1 MLKFIRKNIFIILI
15 FIITL
20 FLGFLTFLTFIDK
33 SFIELTDENLQ
44 YLLVSNI
51 LLLLVFFSMIFIEIK
66 NSIKNEIA
74 IEGSRANRKYIT
86 FFSLF
91 TLIPSILIS
100 VFSLFLFSF
109 ALEKYFDKK
118 ITTAVSNSYQLAIN
132 YVSTVRNKVES
143 DIVLAAFD
151 LNKNVSIF
159 NENKQR
165 FENYLNSQKLVRKLD
180 AIFLIDNSGKLLM
193 STDRNQI
200 QYIPPSTE
208 QLKMVLNDERPLKI
222 LNAYKNTSAA
232 LMRLAN
238 YDNTFIYIIKYL
250 DPKISQYLT
259 ESSEAL
265 DFYYTVQDKRTGIK
279 FSFAIIYIIIVT
291 LLLFLSISI
300 AIRFS
305 SRFFLSI
312 NNLISASTNIGKGNL
327 NSKVPEIKTDK
338 ELEVLNKNFNQMID
352 RLKYQQ
358 NKLLAN
364 ERHEAWESVARK
376 IAHEIK
382 NPLTPIQLII
392 DSLRKKYS
400 ELFDEKNKESFLEKI
415 KTINKQIKLIEKL
428 VNEFSDFARMPKPI
442 FKKNELNKV
451 IKDSINLMKTN
462 DKDIDFN
469 FVSEKAYYVNSDIEQ
484 LNRVFINLFKN
495 SIESLKEKHEKMG
508 NFQKKID
515 VEIQLINEYINIVV
529 QDNGTG
535 FTNSDLRIFSK
546 PYFTTKKEGSGLGLS
561 IVEKILN
568 DHNGFIEF
576 IPQKEGAK
584 IKLLLPKYVNW
595 NFNNWW

>member
-44 YLLVSNI
+44 YLLISNI

-66 NSIKNEIA
+66 NSIKSEIA

-143 DIVLAAFD
+143 DIILAAFD
-151 LNKNVSIF
+151 LNKNVSIY

-165 FENYLNSQKLVRKLD
+165 FENYLNSQKIVRKLD

-193 STDRNQI
+193 STDRNQVT
-200 QYIPPSTE
+200 YIPPSTE

-232 LMRLAN
+232 LMKLAN
-238 YDNTFIYIIKYL
+238 FDNTYIYIIKYL

-312 NNLISASTNIGKGNL
+312 NNLISASTNIGKGDL

-358 NKLLAN
+358 NKLIAN

-392 DSLRKKYS
+392 DNLKKKYS

-415 KTINKQIKLIEKL
+415 KTINKQVKLIEKL

-442 FKKNELNKV
+442 FKKNELNKI
-451 IKDSINLMKTN
+451 IKDSINLMKTS
-462 DKDIDFN
+462 DKDIVFN
-469 FVSEKAYYVNSDIEQ
+469 FFSREVHHVKSDIEQ

-495 SIESLKEKHEKMG
+495 SIESLKEKHEKEG

-515 VEIQLINEYINIVV
+515 VEIQLINDYINILV

-535 FTNSDLRIFSK
+535 FIKNDLKTLSK

-576 IPQKEGAK
+576 ISQKQGAK
-584 IKLLLPKYVNW
+584 IKILLPKYVN
-595 NFNNWW
+595 

>member
-1 MLKFIRKNIFIILI
+1 MFKFIRKNIFIILI

-20 FLGFLTFLTFIDK
+20 FIGFLTFLTFIDK
-33 SFIELTDENLQ
+33 SFIKLTDENLQ

-51 LLLLVFFSMIFIEIK
+51 LLLLVFFSMIFVEIK
-66 NSIKNEIA
+66 NSIKNEIV

-91 TLIPSILIS
+91 TLIPSVLIS

-118 ITTAVSNSYQLAIN
+118 ITTAVSNSYQLAVN
-132 YVSTVRNKVES
+132 YVKTVRNKVES

-151 LNKNVSIF
+151 LNKNVSIY
-159 NENKQR
+159 NENKQI

-193 STDRNQI
+193 STDRNKSR
-200 QYIPPSTE
+200 YLPPSTE

-232 LMRLAN
+232 LMKLTSF
-238 YDNTFIYIIKYL
+238 DNAYIYILKYL

-259 ESSEAL
+259 ESSEAI

-338 ELEVLNKNFNQMID
+338 ELEILNKNFNQMID

-392 DSLRKKYS
+392 DNLKKKYS

-415 KTINKQIKLIEKL
+415 KTINKQIKLIENL

-451 IKDSINLMKTN
+451 VNDSISLMKTN
-462 DKDIDFN
+462 DKDININ
-469 FVSEKAYYVNSDIEQ
+469 FDSKEVYYVNSDIDQ

-515 VEIQLINEYINIVV
+515 VEIQLINDYINIIVK
-529 QDNGTG
+529 DNGTG
-535 FTNSDLRIFSK
+535 FANNDLGILSK

-576 IPQKEGAK
+576 ISQKEGAK
-584 IKLLLPKYVNW
+584 IKILLPKYVN
-595 NFNNWW
+595 